1 MNIVVHDEACD
12 SAPVVEVPA
21 KIMVIGVGGCGT
33 NVVNQMIASGLD
45 GVDFITIN
53 TDIQDLFQKSKA
65 RTKVQIGKKLTGGR
79 GAGGNPEKGEKA
91 ANEDFETLR
100 EHVKYADMVV
110 ITAGMGGGTGTGA
123 APVIAKAAREEGALT
138 VAVVTKPFGFE
149 GPYKM
154 TLADEGIRKLR
165 ESVDT
170 LIVIS
175 NQRLLEKAGQKT
187 SLIEAYK
194 MADDVLCQGVRGIS
208 DLLIRPGFQNVDF
221 ADMEATMKDQGDALM
236 GIGVASGEN
245 RSLSAAQQ
253 AIENPLLD
261 EIAINGA
268 THILVSVAANKSL
281 TLLEVSE
288 VVGAVSVNADPNVL
302 IISGVILDEELEDD
316 LRVMVIATGFKG
328 TRPVQNPAGESVKP
342 KEKDFI
348 GINEWQRMKDGGA
361 VKPADFLLRRGG
373 IYSDDDLDVP
383 AVMRNRA
390 KNPPSDSGLSSA
402 EGQ

>member
-1 MNIVVHDEACD
+1 MNIVVYDEAHD
-12 SAPVVEVPA
+12 PAPAAEVPA
-21 KIMVIGVGGCGT
+21 KIIVIGVGGCGT
-33 NVVNQMIASGLD
+33 NVANQMITSGLE
-45 GVDFITIN
+45 GVDFITVN
-53 TDIQDLFQKSKA
+53 TDIQDLYQKSKA

-91 ANEDFETLR
+91 ANEDYETIR
-100 EHVKYADMVV
+100 EHVKHADMVV

-123 APVIAKAAREEGALT
+123 APVIAKAAREESALT
-138 VAVVTKPFGFE
+138 VAVVTRPFGFE

-154 TLADEGIRKLR
+154 TLAEEGIRKLR

-175 NQRLLEKAGQKT
+175 NQRLLEKAGEKT

-208 DLLIRPGFQNVDF
+208 DLLTRPGFQNVDF
-221 ADMEATMKDQGDALM
+221 ADMEAIMKDQGDALM
-236 GIGVASGEN
+236 GIGVARGEN

-268 THILVSVAANKSL
+268 THILVSVAADKSL
-281 TLLEVSE
+281 TLQEMSE
-288 VVGAVSVNADPNVL
+288 VISTVSVNADPNVL
-302 IISGVILDEELEDD
+302 IIPGVILDEELGDT

-328 TRPVQNPAGESVKP
+328 ARPVENPAGEAVKP

-348 GINEWQRMKDGGA
+348 DITEWQTIRDRNA
-361 VKPADFLLRRGG
+361 HSADFLSRRGG
-373 IYSDDDLDVP
+373 FYSEDDLEVP
-383 AVMRNRA
+383 AVMRNRP
-390 KNPPSDSGLSSA
+390 KTPPANSGLSSA